1 MPFLSNPSVGQ
12 IQPLPASYPRPGQ
25 VVLEVI
31 LIYLLEDFKLPQVF

>member
-25 VVLEVI
+25 VVLGGNI
-31 LIYLLEDFKLPQVF
+31 DLFAKRF